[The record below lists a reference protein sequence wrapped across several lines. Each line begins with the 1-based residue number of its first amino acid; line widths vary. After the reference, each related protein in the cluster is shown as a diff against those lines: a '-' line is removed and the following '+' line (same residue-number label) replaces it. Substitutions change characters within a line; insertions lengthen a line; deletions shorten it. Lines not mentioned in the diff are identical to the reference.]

1 MPLGPPNNYSL
12 YIRFMHLRA
21 LTDYFNKGNFG
32 WTGKREGGGG
42 RERERERER
51 ESKFGEHYACAYY
64 TLHGL
69 ETSIGM
75 NEHVATLDYYA

>member
-1 MPLGPPNNYSL
+1 
-12 YIRFMHLRA
+12 MHLRA

-32 WTGKREGGGG
+32 WIDERGEGGGKRE
-42 RERERERER
+42 REQVRRTLCL
-51 ESKFGEHYACAYY
+51 HVLH